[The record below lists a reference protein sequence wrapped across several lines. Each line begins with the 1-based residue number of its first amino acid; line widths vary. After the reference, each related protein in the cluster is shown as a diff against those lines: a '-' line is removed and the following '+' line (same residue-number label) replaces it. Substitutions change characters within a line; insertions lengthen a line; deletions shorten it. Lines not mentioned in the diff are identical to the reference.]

1 MSIREQSKKKPW
13 LNWVL
18 FLATVVI
25 VFIIGLFAAS
35 ILERRSEAQLYFQMI
50 NPIDEWETNNA
61 AWGDNFPRQ
70 FQSYVKTA
78 DTTFSS
84 KNGGSAK
91 IDYLENYPE

>member
-35 ILERRSEAQLYFQMI
+35 ILERRS
-50 NPIDEWETNNA
+50 
-61 AWGDNFPRQ
+61 
-70 FQSYVKTA
+70 
-78 DTTFSS
+78 
-84 KNGGSAK
+84 
-91 IDYLENYPE
+91 